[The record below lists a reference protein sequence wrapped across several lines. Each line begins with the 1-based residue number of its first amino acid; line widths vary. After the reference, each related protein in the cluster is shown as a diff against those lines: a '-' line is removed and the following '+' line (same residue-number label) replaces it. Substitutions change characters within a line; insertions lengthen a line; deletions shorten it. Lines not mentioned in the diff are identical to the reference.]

1 MFSMT
6 EAVSRLQDEQNVL
19 VTFRVLGWMENRDG
33 TEAGSRM
40 PRRPSVAVL

>member
-1 MFSMT
+1 LPSAT
-6 EAVSRLQDEQNVL
+6 HPVGG
-19 VTFRVLGWMENRDG
+19 VLGWMDHRDR